1 MAPETAD
8 LYIPCPEGAGPCL
21 LENGRQMNKLVV
33 GFAAACALM
42 VGPVAIAA
50 AQADSTP
57 ARPHASATATD
68 ESQSADPTTK
78 PAESTEPAETDT
90 SEAADPTTAAATTTP
105 KGADH
110 TFTHGLP
117 GAVAASATPGDG
129 FGKYVS
135 GINKTGAPGA
145 VASTMGKGKGHN

>member
-1 MAPETAD
+1 
-8 LYIPCPEGAGPCL
+8 
-21 LENGRQMNKLVV
+21 MNKLVV

-50 AQADSTP
+50 AQGGSAPT
-57 ARPHASATATD
+57 RPHASATATD
-68 ESQSADPTTK
+68 ESQSADPTTEL
-78 PAESTEPAETDT
+78 AESTEPAETET
-90 SEAADPTTAAATTTP
+90 SEVADPTSAAATTTP
-105 KGADH
+105 TAADH

-117 GAVAASATPGDG
+117 GALAASATPGDG

-145 VASTMGKGKGHN
+145 VASTMGKGKGHH